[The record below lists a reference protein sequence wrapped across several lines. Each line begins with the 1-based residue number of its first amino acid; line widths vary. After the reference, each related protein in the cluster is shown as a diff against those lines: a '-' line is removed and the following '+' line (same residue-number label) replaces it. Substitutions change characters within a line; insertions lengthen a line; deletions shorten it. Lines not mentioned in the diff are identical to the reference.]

1 MKLGFD
7 LSLKQKQKLIMT
19 NQLIQGINILQYN
32 TIELGEYINQEMEK
46 NPLLEKEEASAD
58 GGEGE
63 VNWLE
68 FVKNTNKTH
77 EHSQPYSDD
86 EEKNV
91 IENVKCMEESL
102 KEILISQLHI
112 LNLSEEDYGVGE
124 FIIDF
129 IDERGYLSAE
139 PEEMAQMIKVPVTKV
154 IKLVNFIRRFE
165 PSGVGGRNLRE
176 CLKIQL
182 INMNH
187 FDDMLF
193 HIIDEHLEDIGY
205 NRDQKLMK
213 ELDLDKEDISY
224 YRELLKSLD
233 PKPGLKYCEEEPD
246 YVIPDIFVEVI
257 DDKVSVTMN
266 DYYVPRL
273 KINSYYQSLLQKGGD
288 EKTTEFIK
296 SGLNSASFVINS
308 ILQRK
313 ETVKNIAQL
322 LFEKQVD
329 FLKSGEGYIK
339 PMTLKEIAE
348 VLDIHESTVSRAIK
362 NKYAVTP
369 RGIYSLKHFFTT
381 GLASQEGEDVSAVK
395 IKDIIKD
402 LISKENKKKPY
413 SDQNITDILKEKGYT
428 ISRRTVA
435 KYRENLNIL
444 STRER
449 KEA

>member
-413 SDQNITDILKEKGYT
+413 SNQNITDILKEKGYT

>member
-102 KEILISQLHI
+102 KEILIGQLHV

-139 PEEMAQMIKVPVTKV
+139 PEEMAQMINVPVTKV

-257 DDKVSVTMN
+257 GDKVSVTMN

-322 LFEKQVD
+322 LFEKQID

-348 VLDIHESTVSRAIK
+348 VLDIHESTVSRAVK
-362 NKYAVTP
+362 NKYAVTS

-381 GLASQEGEDVSAVK
+381 GLASQEGENVSAVK

>member
-1 MKLGFD
+1 
-7 LSLKQKQKLIMT
+7 
-19 NQLIQGINILQYN
+19 
-32 TIELGEYINQEMEK
+32 
-46 NPLLEKEEASAD
+46 
-58 GGEGE
+58 
-63 VNWLE
+63 
-68 FVKNTNKTH
+68 
-77 EHSQPYSDD
+77 
-86 EEKNV
+86 
-91 IENVKCMEESL
+91 
-102 KEILISQLHI
+102 
-112 LNLSEEDYGVGE
+112 
-124 FIIDF
+124 
-129 IDERGYLSAE
+129 
-139 PEEMAQMIKVPVTKV
+139 MIKVPVTKV
-154 IKLVNFIRRFE
+154 IKIVNFIRRFE
-165 PSGVGGRNLRE
+165 PSGVGGRNLKE

-187 FDDMLF
+187 CDDMLF

-205 NRDQKLMK
+205 NRDNKLMK

-224 YRELLKSLD
+224 YREVLKGLD

-246 YVIPDIFVEVI
+246 FVIPDIFVELNGG
-257 DDKVSVTMN
+257 KVVVAMN

-273 KINSYYQSLLQKGGD
+273 KINSYYESLLQKGGD

-308 ILQRK
+308 ILQRR
-313 ETVKNIAQL
+313 ETVKNITQL
-322 LFEKQVD
+322 LFEKQIE
-329 FLKSGEGYIK
+329 FLKHGESYIK

-348 VLDIHESTVSRAIK
+348 VLEIHESTVSRAIK

-381 GLASQEGEDVSAVK
+381 GLAFQEGEDVSVVK
-395 IKDIIKD
+395 IKETIKD

>member
-46 NPLLEKEEASAD
+46 NPLLEKEETSVDA
-58 GGEGE
+58 GEGE

-102 KEILISQLHI
+102 KEILIGQLHV

-154 IKLVNFIRRFE
+154 IKLVNLIRRFE

-266 DYYVPRL
+266 DHYVPRL

-329 FLKSGEGYIK
+329 FLRSGEGYIK

-348 VLDIHESTVSRAIK
+348 VLEIHESTVSRAIK